1 MALYGINI
9 CSMKEEI
16 LAAMSDHRQLER
28 LYRAQKGRFKKAFND
43 LYPDIRGADIADIW
57 YERLNFEAEEINWGT
72 TKELVY
78 IIMAALLAA
87 LIAKVPLIFGI
98 SEEYFFQRNIGF
110 VVLPVLTA
118 YFAWKNNMPPARIA
132 ITIVFS
138 LAALLFIN
146 LLPDVKQ
153 SDTLILSCIH
163 VVLFLWSLLGFSYI
177 AGNPADKRGRMGYLK
192 YNGDLIVMTVLILIA
207 GGIMTGLTI
216 GLFSLIGL
224 QIEKFYFQYIVVSGL
239 AAAPVLGT
247 YLTQTNPQL
256 VGKVAPVIAKL
267 FSPLVFVMLFI
278 YLIAIAYSGQDPY
291 NNRDFLLMF
300 NGLLIGVMAIIFFSI
315 AESGTEIKNSFN
327 NWILFLLSVLTI
339 VVNGVALSAI
349 IFRISEWGIT
359 PNRAAVLGG
368 NILILVNLL
377 LVAWQLY
384 RVTVKK
390 GSATEVANVIAAYLP
405 VYVIWTI
412 VITFVF
418 PFLFKFR

>member
-1 MALYGINI
+1 
-9 CSMKEEI
+9 MKEEI
-16 LAAMSDHRQLER
+16 LSAMSDHRQLER
-28 LYRAQKGRFKKAFND
+28 LYRAQKGLFKKEFND
-43 LYPDIRGADIADIW
+43 LYPQIKGTEIADIW
-57 YERLNFEAEEINWGT
+57 NERLNYEAEEINWGT
-72 TKELVY
+72 SRELLY
-78 IIMAALLAA
+78 IILAALLAA

-98 SEEYFFQRNIGF
+98 NEEYFFQRNIGF
-110 VVLPVLTA
+110 VVLPVLTS
-118 YFAWKNNMPPARIA
+118 YFAWKNNMPAARIA
-132 ITIVFS
+132 ITIGVS
-138 LAALLFIN
+138 LAALIFIN
-146 LLPDVKQ
+146 LLPEREK

-163 VVLFLWSLLGFSYI
+163 VVLFLWSVLGFSFI
-177 AGNPADKRGRMGYLK
+177 AGNPADRQKRMGYLK
-192 YNGDLIVMTVLILIA
+192 YNGDLVVMTVLILIA

-224 QIEKFYFQYIVVSGL
+224 RIEKFYFQYIVVSGL

-267 FSPLVFVMLFI
+267 FSPLVFVMLLV

-315 AESGTEIKNSFN
+315 AESGTEAKNNFN
-327 NWILFLLSVLTI
+327 NWMLFLLSVLTML
-339 VVNGVALSAI
+339 VNGVALSAI

-384 RVTVKK
+384 RVIVKK
-390 GSATEVANVIAAYLP
+390 GSTTEVGNAIAAYLP

-412 VITFVF
+412 VITFIF
-418 PFLFKFR
+418 PFLFNFR

>member
-1 MALYGINI
+1 
-9 CSMKEEI
+9 MKEEI

-177 AGNPADKRGRMGYLK
+177 ASNPADKRGRMGYLK

-267 FSPLVFVMLFI
+267 FSPLVFVMLFV

-390 GSATEVANVIAAYLP
+390 GSATEVANAIAAYLP